1 MPPRTVWTGSLSF
14 GLVNVPVGLYPATT
28 DKSVHFNQF
37 EEGTT
42 DRIRYRKVNERTGEE
57 VPGHRI
63 VRGVDV
69 GGGEYVMVTD
79 EELEASEPERSH
91 DVEVIGFVDL
101 DDIDPMYFRSSYYM
115 APTPKGPDKAYALLR
130 TAMQR
135 SGKVAIAT
143 LIMRNKE
150 YQVAIRPSGDGL
162 VLETLYFADEIREP
176 GHDLPALPDASVVS
190 DRELEV
196 ADLLIDA
203 MAMEWDPTEFHDTH
217 RQALMD
223 LIERKRDGETIV
235 TGDLAPK
242 APVVDLMAALEASM
256 QSTGQ
261 GRQRAA
267 ARMERSGVTT
277 VRVPTPDESDRSESE
292 DAAPKA
298 ATPKRSAKRA
308 TGRST
313 PPTKPAAAKPAATK
327 PSTSRTTTAK
337 KSAPAKTAAAKSVP
351 AKGSSAAGKPAGDP
365 AGDQAPA
372 KARTAPAKA
381 RTTKK
386 TSAKSL
392 RRAS

>member
-1 MPPRTVWTGSLSF
+1 MPARTVWTGSLSF
-14 GLVNVPVGLYPATT
+14 GLVNVPVGLYPATA

-57 VPGHRI
+57 VPAHRI

-79 EELEASEPERSH
+79 EEMEASEPERSH

-101 DDIDPMYFRSSYYM
+101 NDIDPIYFRASYYM

-135 SGKVAIAT
+135 SGKVAVAS

-150 YQVAIRPSGDGL
+150 YLVAIRPSGDGL
-162 VLETLYFADEIREP
+162 ILETLYFADEIREP
-176 GHDLPALPDASVVS
+176 SRDLPALPDANAVS

-203 MAMEWDPTEFHDTH
+203 MAMEWNPTEFHDTH
-217 RQALMD
+217 RQTLME
-223 LIERKRDGETIV
+223 LIERKREGETIV
-235 TGDLAPK
+235 TGDRTEK
-242 APVVDLMAALEASM
+242 APVVDLMAALQASM
-256 QSTGQ
+256 QSTDR

-267 ARMERSGVTT
+267 ARMERSGTTT
-277 VRVPTPDESDRSESE
+277 VRVAPPDEP
-292 DAAPKA
+292 APTK
-298 ATPKRSAKRA
+298 SA
-308 TGRST
+308 
-313 PPTKPAAAKPAATK
+313 PTKPAAAKPAAAKPAAAKRSPSKKAAGTK
-327 PSTSRTTTAK
+327 TPAKPRATAKPAAKKQPAK
-337 KSAPAKTAAAKSVP
+337 KSPAKT
-351 AKGSSAAGKPAGDP
+351 
-365 AGDQAPA
+365 
-372 KARTAPAKA
+372 
-381 RTTKK
+381 
-386 TSAKSL
+386 L